1 MVASYKTHIK
11 LKKDERRIFSTNELN
26 DRNKGLQEITEILS
40 NMKIAYFLT
49 DGALLGAIRE
59 KDFIPW
65 DWDVEIVV
73 LTESIWDK
81 VALFI
86 EKAKFSG
93 FKYIDIDQ
101 EYGNFKI
108 NFLKYG
114 NKYSLN
120 GYVLEG
126 SSRVRN
132 SFRYPKVFFESK
144 SQVKFRGKIYPAPS
158 DIEEYLTYQYGDW
171 KTPPKDRYIKRIYLS
186 KEVWRDSS
194 FQIRIINKLRALY
207 LRAREILSSLL
218 MPVGY
223 SGANREENFSDMYFT
238 ALQRGTNVVEI
249 GSSDGFEIIDVLNR
263 KECPGQLSFLVIE
276 PSQYNIDKAKNL
288 IKKNVKKAIDIDWAK
303 FAIDKED
310 GKRNFYIS
318 KTKPNL
324 NSFFEMPYHT
334 HFEEVDTKNIIS
346 ILKEY
351 KISSPLLIKMDVEG
365 HEVTILN
372 SFLSELE
379 EMTDVSILFELHPFA
394 YSKDNSLEEV
404 LRKLFEQGFKVTLA
418 ESAGQPI
425 PVYFKKEGYEPFQI
439 KNNRGIYKDV
449 SDNFVLKYATCNT
462 QDYLPDKSLSLKQ
475 VRSIL
480 IQKKM

>member
-11 LKKDERRIFSTNELN
+11 LKKDERRIFSTSELN

-114 NKYSLN
+114 NKYSLP
-120 GYVLEG
+120 GLVLEG

-171 KTPPKDRYIKRIYLS
+171 KTPPKDRYNKRIYLS
-186 KEVWRDSS
+186 KEIWRDSS
-194 FQIRIINKLRALY
+194 FRIRIINKLRALY

-334 HFEEVDTKNIIS
+334 HVKEVDTKNIIS

-439 KNNRGIYKDV
+439 KNNRGMYKDV

>member
-11 LKKDERRIFSTNELN
+11 LKKDERRIFSTSELN

-49 DGALLGAIRE
+49 DGVLLGAIRE

-93 FKYIDIDQ
+93 FKISYIDQ

-114 NKYSLN
+114 NKYSLT
-120 GYVLEG
+120 GLALEG
-126 SSRVRN
+126 SSRLRK
-132 SFRYPKVFFESK
+132 SYTYPKAFFESK
-144 SQVKFRGKIYPAPS
+144 SQVKFRGKVYPAPS

-171 KTPPKDRYIKRIYLS
+171 ETPPKDRYIKRIYLT

-194 FQIRIINKLRALY
+194 FRIRIINKLRALY
-207 LRAREILSSLL
+207 RKTREILSSLL
-218 MPVGY
+218 MSVGY
-223 SGANREENFSDMYFT
+223 SRANGEENFCDMYFT

-288 IKKNVKKAIDIDWAK
+288 IKKNVKKAIDINWAK
-303 FAIDKED
+303 CAIDKED

-324 NSFFEMPYHT
+324 NSFFEMSYHT

-365 HEVTILN
+365 QEVTILN

-379 EMTDVSILFELHPFA
+379 AMTDVSILFELHPFA

-404 LRKLFEQGFKVTLA
+404 LRKLFGQGFKVTLT

-439 KNNRGIYKDV
+439 KNNRGMYKDV